1 MPRISIIMRTVR
13 ALPACFAMVW
23 FDFIRI
29 MKTSWHGNTF
39 RITGHLWGESTGHRW
54 IPLTN
59 DQWCGL
65 WCSLWCQPK
74 RSLEQT
80 VGLPVIWNAMT
91 LKCHVYVYFTGIGPM
106 IKLYDCS
113 RASEVTLK
121 NIDRFNLS
129 QEKTMQ
135 QNIYTTVTDHKHIW
149 WDIRVL
155 LREITRAQVSYVI
168 QYPANIPCKH
178 SEMGWARTLA
188 FLLPRP
194 GTRDQYH
201 GWLCPD
207 SLCRQVTSKMV
218 LTM

>member
-1 MPRISIIMRTVR
+1 MLCLH
-13 ALPACFAMVW
+13 A
-23 FDFIRI
+23 
-29 MKTSWHGNTF
+29 
-39 RITGHLWGESTGHRW
+39 
-54 IPLTN
+54 
-59 DQWCGL
+59 
-65 WCSLWCQPK
+65 SLWYGSILSASWRRHGMETLSALLVICEGNPPVTGGFPSQMASDAGFGVLFDVNLNDLLSKQSGCRWFEMPW
-74 RSLEQT
+74 RSSG
-80 VGLPVIWNAMT
+80 V
-91 LKCHVYVYFTGIGPM
+91 HVYFTGIGPM

-129 QEKTMQ
+129 QEKTIQ

-149 WDIRVL
+149 WDIREL